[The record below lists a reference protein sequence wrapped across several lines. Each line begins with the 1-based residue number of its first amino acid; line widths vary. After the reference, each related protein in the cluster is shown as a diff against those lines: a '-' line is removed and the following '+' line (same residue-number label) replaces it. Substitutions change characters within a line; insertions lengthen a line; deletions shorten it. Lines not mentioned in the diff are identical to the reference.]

1 MTVTT
6 VEKALIGTR
15 NEKLHRKLD
24 KKHWMQRF
32 MSGFRGL
39 CQDSEVYVGMQ
50 ENMLLFLL
58 YLPLILF
65 SFPRRSLQSGHIKIY

>member
-1 MTVTT
+1 MTATT
-6 VEKALIGTR
+6 VVKVLIGTR
-15 NEKLHRKLD
+15 NEQLHWNPE
-24 KKHWMQRF
+24 KHRMKRF

-50 ENMLLFLL
+50 GNMLLFWL
-58 YLPLILF
+58 YLPQILL